1 MTKIVWKK
9 NIFFA
14 VYTSTDDSNF
24 WRKKMLIWLKNIS
37 SVKKI
42 PVSNGE
48 SFLESIFDLNQIL
61 QNTAFTKPLNLEIDR
76 NWLASYFL

>member
-1 MTKIVWKK
+1 
-9 NIFFA
+9 
-14 VYTSTDDSNF
+14 
-24 WRKKMLIWLKNIS
+24 MLIWLKNIS

-76 NWLASYFL
+76 N